1 MTILENSQKEKY
13 GLVYNVYGFN
23 PADKLHFKNKLI
35 IYTNEQDKDVYD
47 YKSARWDIVPQWDV
61 RGTDTNATKEECL
74 LLMEHGYVKQ
84 GSSEI
89 QVRRYYGYHF
99 CVYTEEVKALRSKY
113 VCINPTKVDDFSADK
128 NDELY
133 VYKLDGYNRPFSWLL
148 VDCNSDGIIKPE
160 ILVPSVFDDLDEDE
174 WKLKCTETVFLEHSI
189 QWNYNIETNMTEEVI
204 EVYYDTQL
212 NEYASYKELVEEV
225 AF

>member
-23 PADKLHFKNKLI
+23 PADKLHFRNKLI

-47 YKSARWDIVPQWDV
+47 YKSAHWDKVPQWDV
-61 RGTDTNATKEECL
+61 RGTDTHATKEECL

-84 GSSEI
+84 GLSEL
-89 QVRRYYGYHF
+89 QVRRYYDYHF
-99 CVYTEEVKALRSKY
+99 HTHSEEVKTLRSKY
-113 VCINPTKVDDFSADK
+113 VCINPTKLRDYGADK
-128 NDELY
+128 NDRLY
-133 VYKLDGYNRPFSWLL
+133 VYQLDGYNKPFSWLFM
-148 VDCNSDGIIKPE
+148 DCNTDGVVKPE
-160 ILVPSVFDDLDEDE
+160 ILIPSVFDDLDDD
-174 WKLKCTETVFLEHSI
+174 WKLEYTETVFLEHSI

-212 NEYASYKELVEEV
+212 DEYASYKELVEEQGL
-225 AF
+225 